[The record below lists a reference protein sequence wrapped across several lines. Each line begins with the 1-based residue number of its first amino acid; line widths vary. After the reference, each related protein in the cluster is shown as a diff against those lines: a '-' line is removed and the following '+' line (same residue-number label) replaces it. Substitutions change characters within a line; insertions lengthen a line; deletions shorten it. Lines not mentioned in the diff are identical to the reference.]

1 MLKVVPGKTRAG
13 DGSLR
18 TFHKVTYEILIFEGK
33 KIKIKDRAS
42 LYIPPQK
49 FVYILQGPAG
59 GPVLLLVV
67 QLDLLIWSM
76 SCLPLFHNFYDLF
89 YFMQACNILPFQP
102 TSFLNVGTLIADGSW
117 HYLQQCQTSD
127 SSISC
132 LTCPEWCIKVHS
144 GALNSTPGA
153 RAVLWMTC
161 MHFTLC
167 EEISH
172 AIVWIAL
179 QIICP
184 PCDWPGLGLQQG
196 YCYHMICLN

>member
-1 MLKVVPGKTRAG
+1 MKYWSLRGRKSRSRTELPFIYLHRNLFISLKVQLEVQFFYWW
-13 DGSLR
+13 SNW
-18 TFHKVTYEILIFEGK
+18 TFLSE
-33 KIKIKDRAS
+33 A
-42 LYIPPQK
+42 
-49 FVYILQGPAG
+49 
-59 GPVLLLVV
+59 
-67 QLDLLIWSM
+67 
-76 SCLPLFHNFYDLF
+76 CLAFLCSITFYDLF
-89 YFMQACNILPFQP
+89 YFTQACNILPFQP

-172 AIVWIAL
+172 AIVWIAI